1 VIRLAISGIAGRM
14 GQALRRLIE
23 SSDDLQLTAGI
34 DREARAGE
42 GAARLGCLEVVV
54 PGDAGRVLRE
64 ADALVD
70 FSAPAALRELLE
82 ADPGALAGRA
92 LVVGT
97 TGLGEAEEA
106 LLAAVATSSP
116 VVVAANFS
124 VGVNLLLQ
132 LVQAAARVLTE
143 ERFDVEIV
151 EAHHR
156 RKVDAPSG
164 TALALAEAAASAR
177 AAPLETVRRD
187 GRSGQVGP
195 RPAGEIGLHAVRGGA
210 IVGEHR
216 VHFIGDAERLELAH
230 IASDRALF
238 AEGALLAA
246 RWAAGRAPGR
256 YRMSD
261 VLGF

>member
-1 VIRLAISGIAGRM
+1 MIRLAISGIAGRM
-14 GQALRRLIE
+14 GQTLRRLIE

-34 DREARAGE
+34 DREALAGDA
-42 GAARLGCLEVVV
+42 AARLGCLEVVT
-54 PGDAGRVLRE
+54 PAHAAGVLRE

-70 FSAPAALRELLE
+70 FSAPAALAELLE
-82 ADPGALAGRA
+82 TDPEALMGRA

-97 TGLGEAEEA
+97 TGLGEREEA
-106 LLAAVATSSP
+106 LLVAAARTSP

-124 VGVNLLLQ
+124 VGVNLLVQ
-132 LVQAAARVLTE
+132 LVRAAARVLNE

-164 TALALAEAAASAR
+164 TALVLAEAAASAR
-177 AAPLETVRRD
+177 AAPLATLRRD

-195 RPAGEIGLHAVRGGA
+195 RPAGEIGLHALRGGS